1 MLSRFA
7 PFSPSF
13 TRIHQMC
20 ANYAR
25 DVGITRIGFG
35 VPGDDHKTS
44 KKKERAGQLAPQNTN
59 PPDQERNSGVHLTIP

>member
-1 MLSRFA
+1 
-7 PFSPSF
+7 
-13 TRIHQMC
+13 MC